1 VRAPAN
7 QRRRQS
13 PLFTAAAGSN
23 SNAAEDHQP
32 IPAVSCTS
40 INAHCE
46 TLGAG
51 GTTDSSPVIENAG
64 KPNANAKTGN
74 RRKYL
79 LDRFIP

>member
-1 VRAPAN
+1 LRS
-7 QRRRQS
+7 RQS
-13 PLFTAAAGSN
+13 ALFAAVAGSI

-32 IPAVSCTS
+32 MPTVSCTS

-51 GTTDSSPVIENAG
+51 GSTAHSLVIENAG
-64 KPNANAKTGN
+64 KPNANAKIGN